1 MRAVKL
7 AFVGGGNMARSL
19 IGGLVASGV
28 TPHSITVAEP
38 DRSRREA
45 LRRGFDV
52 RVTDDNAAAVEQAD
66 VVILATKPQALMG
79 AIRSAGP
86 AREGALYLSVA
97 AGIRVDDIRD
107 WLGGDVAI
115 VRAMPNTPALMGCGA
130 AALFANPAA
139 EDEQREL
146 AETIMRSVGAV
157 VWVPREDDLD
167 PVTALSGSGPAY
179 FFLLI
184 ETMIK
189 TGVELGLEPAAA
201 TLLAEETALGAAR
214 MALESEEDVAELR
227 RRVTSPG
234 GTTEAG
240 LQAMEAAGVPAGIAA
255 GIRAASARAAALA
268 RDFGRD
274 EE

>member
-19 IGGLVASGV
+19 IGGLIASGV

-45 LRRGFDV
+45 LRQGFDV

-86 AREGALYLSVA
+86 ARAGALYLSVA

-115 VRAMPNTPALMGCGA
+115 VRAMPNTPALLGCGA